1 MVTDSNLGW
10 KSLVDMMLKSEIK
23 RNFFPKKI
31 ITEKNRSSELLR
43 ANQNTQKNEPEAWPI

>member
-1 MVTDSNLGW
+1 MGW

-23 RNFFPKKI
+23 RKFFAKKI

-43 ANQNTQKNEPEAWPI
+43 TNQNTQKSGAEAWPM

>member
-1 MVTDSNLGW
+1 MGW

-23 RNFFPKKI
+23 RNFFAKKI

-43 ANQNTQKNEPEAWPI
+43 AKQNTEKSEAEAWPI

>member
-23 RNFFPKKI
+23 RKFFAKKI
-31 ITEKNRSSELLR
+31 ITKKNRSSELLR
-43 ANQNTQKNEPEAWPI
+43 ANQNTQKSEAEAWPI

>member
-23 RNFFPKKI
+23 RKFFAKKI

-43 ANQNTQKNEPEAWPI
+43 ANQNTQKSETEAWPI